1 MIIWITQIRKVVC
14 ALCMLMTAAE
24 EEWFLVLDTMHC
36 SLVHHSREPKF
47 LSALSKVKRSCITE
61 REKIKR
67 KVALFKMG
75 NCQ

>member
-1 MIIWITQIRKVVC
+1 MIIWITVIRMVVC

-24 EEWFLVLDTMHC
+24 EEWSLVLDTMHF
-36 SLVHHSREPKF
+36 SMVHSREPKF
-47 LSALSKVKRSCITE
+47 LSALSKVKRPCITE

>member
-1 MIIWITQIRKVVC
+1 MIIWITVIRMVVC

-24 EEWFLVLDTMHC
+24 RSVFLVLDSMHC
-36 SLVHHSREPKF
+36 SIVHFREPKF
-47 LSALSKVKRSCITE
+47 LSTFSKVKRPCITE

>member
-1 MIIWITQIRKVVC
+1 MIIWITVIRMVVC
-14 ALCMLMTAAE
+14 APCMLMTAAE
-24 EEWFLVLDTMHC
+24 EEWSFVVGFC
-36 SLVHHSREPKF
+36 STIVHSREPKF
-47 LSALSKVKRSCITE
+47 LSTLSKVKRSCITE

>member
-1 MIIWITQIRKVVC
+1 MVVC

-24 EEWFLVLDTMHC
+24 EEWSFVVGLC
-36 SLVHHSREPKF
+36 SIIVHSREPKF
-47 LSALSKVKRSCITE
+47 LSALSKVKRSCITK

>member
-1 MIIWITQIRKVVC
+1 MDHSDADAHGCSCTV
-14 ALCMLMTAAE
+14 LMTAAK
-24 EEWFLVLDTMHC
+24 EEWSFVLDTMHC
-36 SLVHHSREPKF
+36 SIVHSREPKF